1 MNTPKIDLSSLNI
14 EQDFLE
20 RSNILGMN
28 TLEDI
33 MNVNL
38 PELRK
43 DKNFNYIWYSDLLLL
58 LERAGLLDEFEK
70 RKL

>member
-1 MNTPKIDLSSLNI
+1 MNTPQIDLSSLNI
-14 EQDFLE
+14 EQDFLD

-38 PELRK
+38 AELRK

-58 LERAGLLDEFEK
+58 LEKTGLLDEFEK
-70 RKL
+70 KRL

>member
-14 EQDFLE
+14 EQDFLD

>member
-1 MNTPKIDLSSLNI
+1 MNTPKVDLSYLTISKEFI
-14 EQDFLE
+14 EKA
-20 RSNILGMN
+20 NILGMS

-38 PELRK
+38 AELQK

-58 LERAGLLDEFEK
+58 LEKTGLLDEFEK
-70 RKL
+70 RRL

>member
-1 MNTPKIDLSSLNI
+1 MNTPQIDLSSLNI
-14 EQDFLE
+14 EQDFLD

-38 PELRK
+38 AELRK
-43 DKNFNYIWYSDLLLL
+43 DKNFNYIWYADLLLL
-58 LERAGLLDEFEK
+58 LEKTGLLDEFEK
-70 RKL
+70 KRL

>member
-14 EQDFLE
+14 EQDFLD
-20 RSNILGMN
+20 RSTILGMN

>member
-14 EQDFLE
+14 EQDFLD

-43 DKNFNYIWYSDLLLL
+43 DKNFNYIWYADLLLL